1 MPTESEMPPS
11 EPFEG
16 FHKTGSEDIPRLV
29 KMIKGKFRFDIEGER
44 EKKFTR
50 HFAFYRK
57 SDQS

>member
-29 KMIKGKFRFDIEGER
+29 KMIKGKFKFDIGPSKLKLLKSTCFEG
-44 EKKFTR
+44 T
-50 HFAFYRK
+50 
-57 SDQS
+57 S